1 MAVLKKYEN
10 PITGF
15 ALIVGCGLLLFMQF
29 GDMNNSS
36 FYSWGPILLAGCFGL
51 LFGRFVVAPLT
62 KMLSGKVPKQ

>member
-36 FYSWGPILLAGCFGL
+36 FYSWGPILLAGCFWIAFRTFCCGAL
-51 LFGRFVVAPLT
+51 N
-62 KMLSGKVPKQ
+62 